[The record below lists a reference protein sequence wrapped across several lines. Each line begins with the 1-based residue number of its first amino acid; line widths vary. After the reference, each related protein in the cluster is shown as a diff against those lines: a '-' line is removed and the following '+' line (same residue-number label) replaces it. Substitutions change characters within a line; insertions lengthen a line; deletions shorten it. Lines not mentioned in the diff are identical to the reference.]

1 MLAQAIF
8 AAGCFWGVQAAFNE
22 VPGVISTEV
31 GYIGGTTANPS
42 YQEVS
47 TGNTGY
53 AEAVEV
59 TFDTDKITY
68 PQLLNVFFSIHNPTT
83 KDRQGVDIGSQYRSA
98 IFYLNAKQK
107 EAAVDKITEL
117 QRLKKFAA
125 PIVTEVV
132 HAGQFFPAEDY
143 HQNYLQKRGQ
153 KRCGI

>member
-8 AAGCFWGVQAAFNE
+8 AAGCFWGVQAAFDE

-31 GYIGGTTANPS
+31 GYVGGTTANPS

-47 TGNTGY
+47 TGNTGH

-59 TFDTDKITY
+59 TFDTDKVTY
-68 PQLLNVFFSIHNPTT
+68 PQLLDVFFSIHNPTT
-83 KDRQGVDIGSQYRSA
+83 KDRQGVDIGNQYRSA

-117 QRLKKFAA
+117 QRHKKFAA

-132 HAGQFFPAEDY
+132 PAGQFFPAEDY